1 MNDEQLVEECIKGD
15 IEAFDALVV
24 RYQKEV
30 FYLVRGLVMDIE
42 EAKDITQK
50 TFIKAFRR
58 LKKLRNRKKFRQWLL
73 SIAINTAKDSL
84 RSVKTSIME
93 PPNVVDCKADPEEET
108 IKKEQ
113 KRLLLEAIGSL
124 STRQK
129 EVVLLRIY
137 HGLRFH
143 EIAEMLN
150 ITPESVRTS
159 FHFGIKNLSK
169 TLREKGYEV

>member
-15 IEAFDALVV
+15 IEAFDTLVV

-50 TFIKAFRR
+50 TFIKAYRR
-58 LKKLRNRKKFRQWLL
+58 LKKLRDRRRFRQWLL
-73 SIAINTAKDSL
+73 SIAVNTARDSL
-84 RSVKTSIME
+84 RSIKTDRVPLPE
-93 PPNVVDCKADPEEET
+93 PVDCETDPEEEA
-108 IKKEQ
+108 IKRERK
-113 KRLLLEAIGSL
+113 KLLCEAIKGL
-124 STRQK
+124 STRQR

-137 HGLRFH
+137 HGLRFN
-143 EIAEMLN
+143 EIAEVLD
-150 ITPESVRTS
+150 ITAESARAN

-169 TLREKGYEV
+169 ALKEIGYEV

>member
-30 FYLVRGLVMDIE
+30 FYLVRGLVMDTE

-73 SIAINTAKDSL
+73 SIAINTVKDSF
-84 RSVKTSIME
+84 RSVKTINLE
-93 PPNVVDCKADPEEET
+93 PPEVVDCKTDPEEEAV
-108 IKKEQ
+108 KKER
-113 KRLLLEAIGSL
+113 KRLILEAIRSL
-124 STRQK
+124 STRQR

-137 HGLRFH
+137 HGFRFH
-143 EIAEMLN
+143 EIAEMLG
-150 ITPESVRTS
+150 ITPGSARTN